1 MMFANEKKSDDSTGS
16 RNLVQIRKF
25 LQVVGSQNKRF
36 AMLRERHNKNSESH
50 SGMIQEGSSGER

>member
-50 SGMIQEGSSGER
+50 SGMI